1 MISQEQVRHVA
12 NLARLGLTDDEL
24 EKMGGQL
31 DAILDSIEKIQE
43 LDLADVPPTSSPSPG
58 STEMPDS
65 LLDLT
70 AYGLAREI
78 EAGEVSASEAA
89 EVANARVDE
98 VEDEINALVT
108 ITPGLALERAEAVD
122 ARNGERALWE
132 GVPLV
137 VKDVLSTRGVRTT
150 CGSRILE
157 NFEPLYDASAL
168 LNFGDDLIMV
178 GKANCDEFAMGS
190 SGGSAAAVAAGEG
203 WWALGTDTGGSV
215 RQPAALCGIV
225 GLKPTYGRVS
235 RHGLIA
241 FGSSLDQIGP
251 MTRDVRDAAL
261 LLQAVAGHD
270 PHDSTSANVEVPDY
284 LARLEEGVSG
294 LRVGVVTEL
303 VDERIDAG
311 VREVT
316 SRAAE
321 KLQDAGAEVGEVSLP
336 HAYYALEAY
345 YIIAPAEVS
354 SNLARFDGVRYGLRV
369 PADGVHEMY
378 RRTREAGFGAEA
390 KRRIML
396 GTYALS
402 SGYYEAYYAQ
412 AQKVRTRI
420 IEDFRAA
427 FSRYDVLLSPTSP
440 SVAFE
445 LGAKTGDPLAMYLQ
459 DICAVPASLAGIP
472 AISVPGGLSEGLP
485 VGIQLMG
492 DVFTESM
499 LLRAARAVEKVADF
513 RFELKPTV

>member
-1 MISQEQVRHVA
+1 MSE
-12 NLARLGLTDDEL
+12 
-24 EKMGGQL
+24 
-31 DAILDSIEKIQE
+31 
-43 LDLADVPPTSSPSPG
+43 
-58 STEMPDS
+58 

-70 AYGLAREI
+70 AYELAEKVQAR
-78 EAGEVSASEAA
+78 EVSAREAA
-89 EVANARVDE
+89 EVANRRVEE
-98 VEDEINALVT
+98 VEGEINAFVT
-108 ITPGLALERAEAVD
+108 TTPELAIRRAESVD
-122 ARNGERALWE
+122 ERLQNGSVELWE

-150 CGSRILE
+150 CGSKILE

-168 LNFGDDLIMV
+168 VNFGEDIVVV
-178 GKANCDEFAMGS
+178 GKANCDEFAMGSSTENSAYGPTRNPWDLGRVPGGS

-241 FGSSLDQIGP
+241 FASSLDVAGP
-251 MTRDVRDAAL
+251 MTRDARDAAL

-270 PHDSTSANVEVPDY
+270 PHDSTSASVEVPDY
-284 LARLEEGVSG
+284 LAELEGGVRG
-294 LRVGVVTEL
+294 MRIGVVKELTEG
-303 VDERIDAG
+303 EAIEPG
-311 VREVT
+311 VREVVE
-316 SRAAE
+316 SVAGGLE
-321 KLQDAGAEVGEVSLP
+321 SAGAEVGEVSLP
-336 HAYYALEAY
+336 HSGYGLPAY

-354 SNLARFDGVRYGLRV
+354 SNLARYDGVRYGLRAS
-369 PADGVHEMY
+369 ADGVHEMY
-378 RRTREAGFGAEA
+378 RRTREEGFGDEA

-402 SGYYEAYYAQ
+402 SGYYDAYYAQ

-420 IEDFRAA
+420 VEDFRTA

-440 SVAFE
+440 AVAFE
-445 LGAKTGDPLAMYLQ
+445 IGAKVDDPLAMYAN
-459 DICAVPASLAGIP
+459 DICAVPVNLAGIP

-485 VGIQLMG
+485 VGVQLMS
-492 DVFTESM
+492 DHFTEGL
-499 LLRAARAVEKVADF
+499 LLRAARAIEQVVDF
-513 RFELKPTV
+513 HFELKP

>member
-1 MISQEQVRHVA
+1 MA
-12 NLARLGLTDDEL
+12 GL
-24 EKMGGQL
+24 
-31 DAILDSIEKIQE
+31 
-43 LDLADVPPTSSPSPG
+43 LDLA
-58 STEMPDS
+58 
-65 LLDLT
+65 
-70 AYGLAREI
+70 AYELAEKIGTR
-78 EAGEVSASEAA
+78 EVSAREAA
-89 EVANARVDE
+89 EIANRRVEE
-98 VEDEINALVT
+98 VEDGINAFVT
-108 ITPGLALERAEAVD
+108 TTPELAIRRAESVD
-122 ARNGERALWE
+122 ERLQNGGIKRWE
-132 GVPLV
+132 GVPLA

-150 CGSRILE
+150 CGSKILE

-168 LNFGDDLIMV
+168 VNFGEDLVMV
-178 GKANCDEFAMGS
+178 GKTNMDEFAMGSSTENSAYGPTRNPWDLNRVPGGS
-190 SGGSAAAVAAGEG
+190 SGGSAAAVGAGEG

-261 LLQAVAGHD
+261 LLQAIAGHD

-284 LARLEEGVSG
+284 LSVLEEGVSG
-294 LRVGVVTEL
+294 LRIGVVTEL
-303 VDERIDAG
+303 TDERIDAG

-316 SRAAE
+316 GRIARE
-321 KLQDAGAEVGEVSLP
+321 LEGAGAEVGEVNLP

-345 YIIAPAEVS
+345 YIVAPAEVS

-378 RRTREAGFGAEA
+378 RKTRQEGFGAEA

-412 AQKVRTRI
+412 AQKVRTKM
-420 IEDFRAA
+420 IEDFQSA

-445 LGAKTGDPLAMYLQ
+445 LGAKTEDPLAMYLQ

-485 VGIQLMG
+485 VGIQIMG
-492 DVFTESM
+492 DHFTEGS
-499 LLRAARAVEKVADF
+499 LLRTARVVEEVADF
-513 RFELKPTV
+513 RFELKP

>member
-1 MISQEQVRHVA
+1 MDG
-12 NLARLGLTDDEL
+12 LLGLTAYEL
-24 EKMGGQL
+24 AQ
-31 DAILDSIEKIQE
+31 
-43 LDLADVPPTSSPSPG
+43 
-58 STEMPDS
+58 
-65 LLDLT
+65 
-70 AYGLAREI
+70 RI
-78 EAGEVSASEAA
+78 EAREVSAREAA
-89 EVANARVDE
+89 EVANARVEE
-98 VEDEINALVT
+98 VEGDLHSF
-108 ITPGLALERAEAVD
+108 ITTTPELALQRAEAVD
-122 ARNGERALWE
+122 ERLKNGGVRLWE
-132 GVPLV
+132 TVPLV

-150 CGSRILE
+150 CGSKILE
-157 NFEPLYDASAL
+157 DFEPLYDASAL
-168 LNFGDDLIMV
+168 VNFGEDVIVV
-178 GKANCDEFAMGS
+178 GKSNIDEFAMGSSTENSAYGPTRNPWNLNRVPGGS

-261 LLQAVAGHD
+261 LLQAIAGHD
-270 PHDSTSANVEVPDY
+270 PQDSTSANVETPDY
-284 LARLEEGVSG
+284 LAALEEGISG
-294 LRVGVVTEL
+294 LRIGVVTEL
-303 VDERIDAG
+303 TDERIDAG

-316 SRAAE
+316 GRIAQE
-321 KLQDAGAEVGEVSLP
+321 LEGAGAEVREVNLP

-369 PADGVHEMY
+369 PAGGVHEMY
-378 RRTREAGFGAEA
+378 RKTRAAGFGAEA

-402 SGYYEAYYAQ
+402 SGYYDAYYAQ
-412 AQKVRTRI
+412 AQKVRTKL
-420 IEDFRAA
+420 IEDFRSA

-445 LGAKTGDPLAMYLQ
+445 LGAKTEDPLAMYLQ

-492 DVFTESM
+492 DHFTEPT
-499 LLRAARAVEKVADF
+499 LLKAARVVEEVADF
-513 RFELKPTV
+513 GFKLKP

>member
-1 MISQEQVRHVA
+1 MA
-12 NLARLGLTDDEL
+12 DLLA
-24 EKMGGQL
+24 
-31 DAILDSIEKIQE
+31 
-43 LDLADVPPTSSPSPG
+43 
-58 STEMPDS
+58 
-65 LLDLT
+65 LT
-70 AYGLAREI
+70 AHELAVKVES
-78 EAGEVSASEAA
+78 GEVSAREAA
-89 EVANARVDE
+89 EVANARVEE
-98 VEDEINALVT
+98 VEEDVNAFVTATPEI
-108 ITPGLALERAEAVD
+108 ALERASRVD
-122 ARNGERALWE
+122 ARDGDRKLWE

-150 CGSRILE
+150 CGSKMLE
-157 NFEPLYDASAL
+157 DFVPLYDASAL
-168 LNFGDDLIMV
+168 SNFGEDLIMV
-178 GKANCDEFAMGS
+178 GKANMDEFAMGSSTENSAYGVTRNPWDLDRVPGGS

-235 RHGLIA
+235 RYGLIA
-241 FGSSLDQIGP
+241 FASSLDQVGP
-251 MTRDVRDAAL
+251 MTRDVRDSAL
-261 LLQAVAGHD
+261 LLQAIAGHD
-270 PHDSTSANVEVPDY
+270 PRDSTSANVQVPDY
-284 LARLEEGVSG
+284 LAELENGVSG

-303 VDERIDAG
+303 VNGEGIEPG

-316 SRAAE
+316 ERISQGLEA
-321 KLQDAGAEVGEVSLP
+321 AGAEVGEASLP
-336 HAYYALEAY
+336 HSEYALPAY

-369 PADGVHEMY
+369 PASGVHEMY
-378 RRTREAGFGAEA
+378 RETREAGFGDEA

-402 SGYYEAYYAQ
+402 SGYYDAYYAQ

-440 SVAFE
+440 TVAFGI
-445 LGAKTGDPLAMYLQ
+445 GAKVDDPLAMYYQ
-459 DICAVPASLAGIP
+459 DVCSIPANLAGIP

-485 VGIQLMG
+485 VGVQLMS
-492 DVFTESM
+492 DHFTEPM
-499 LLRAARAVEKVADF
+499 LLRAARAIEQAADF
-513 RFELKPTV
+513 QFTLKP

>member
-1 MISQEQVRHVA
+1 LDGLLGLSAYE
-12 NLARLGLTDDEL
+12 LAR
-24 EKMGGQL
+24 
-31 DAILDSIEKIQE
+31 
-43 LDLADVPPTSSPSPG
+43 
-58 STEMPDS
+58 
-65 LLDLT
+65 
-70 AYGLAREI
+70 RI
-78 EAGEVSASEAA
+78 EAREVSAREAA
-89 EVANARVDE
+89 EAANARVEE
-98 VEDEINALVT
+98 VEGDLHSF
-108 ITPGLALERAEAVD
+108 ITTTPELALRRAEAVD
-122 ARNGERALWE
+122 ERLKNGGGVRLWE
-132 GVPLV
+132 TVPLV

-150 CGSRILE
+150 CGSKILE

-168 LNFGDDLIMV
+168 VNFGEDVIVV
-178 GKANCDEFAMGS
+178 GKSNMDEFAMGSSTENSAYGPTRNPWDLVRVPGGS

-203 WWALGTDTGGSV
+203 WWGLGTDTGGSV

-235 RHGLIA
+235 RYGLIA

-251 MTRDVRDAAL
+251 MTRDVRDTAL
-261 LLQAVAGHD
+261 LLQAIAGHD
-270 PHDSTSANVEVPDY
+270 SRDSTSANVEVPDY
-284 LARLEEGVSG
+284 LAALEGDISG
-294 LRVGVVTEL
+294 LRIGVVTEL

-316 SRAAE
+316 GRVARRLE
-321 KLQDAGAEVGEVSLP
+321 DAGAEVGEVNLP

-378 RRTREAGFGAEA
+378 RKTRQEGFGDEA
-390 KRRIML
+390 TRRIML

-402 SGYYEAYYAQ
+402 SGYYDAYYAQ
-412 AQKVRTRI
+412 AQKVRTKL

-445 LGAKTGDPLAMYLQ
+445 LGSKTDDPLAMYLQ
-459 DICAVPASLAGIP
+459 DICAVPASLAGIT
-472 AISVPGGLSEGLP
+472 AISVPGGLSDGLP

-492 DVFTESM
+492 DHFTEPT
-499 LLRAARAVEKVADF
+499 LLRAARAVEEVADF
-513 RFELKPTV
+513 RFGPKP

>member
-1 MISQEQVRHVA
+1 
-12 NLARLGLTDDEL
+12 
-24 EKMGGQL
+24 
-31 DAILDSIEKIQE
+31 
-43 LDLADVPPTSSPSPG
+43 
-58 STEMPDS
+58 MPDS

-70 AYGLAREI
+70 AYGLAQEI
-78 EAGEVSASEAA
+78 EAGEVSAREAA

-98 VEDEINALVT
+98 VDGEVNAFL
-108 ITPGLALERAEAVD
+108 TPTPELALERAAAVD
-122 ARNGERALWE
+122 AKNGDRRFWE

-150 CGSRILE
+150 CGSKILE
-157 NFEPLYDASAL
+157 DFEPLYDASVL
-168 LNFGDDLIMV
+168 ENFGDDLVMV
-178 GKANCDEFAMGS
+178 GKSNMDEFAMGSSTENSAYGPTRNPWDLGRVPGGS

-203 WWALGTDTGGSV
+203 WWGLGTDTGGSV

-235 RHGLIA
+235 RYGLIS
-241 FGSSLDQIGP
+241 FGSSLDVVGP

-261 LLQAVAGHD
+261 LLQAIAGHD
-270 PHDSTSANVEVPDY
+270 RRDSTSANVEVPNY
-284 LARLEEGVSG
+284 LATLDGGVEG
-294 LRVGVVTEL
+294 LKVGVVTEL
-303 VDERIDAG
+303 MDERIDAG
-311 VREVT
+311 VREVV
-316 SRAAE
+316 SAIADGLE
-321 KLQDAGAEVGEVSLP
+321 GAGAEVGEASLP

-378 RRTREAGFGAEA
+378 RDTREAGFGAEA

-402 SGYYEAYYAQ
+402 SGYYDAYYAQ

-427 FSRYDVLLSPTSP
+427 FSRYDVLISPTSP

-445 LGAKTGDPLAMYLQ
+445 LGAKTDDPLAMYLQ
-459 DICAVPASLAGIP
+459 DICAVPASLAGVP

-485 VGIQLMG
+485 VGVQLIG
-492 DVFTESM
+492 DHFTEPM
-499 LLRAARAVEKVADF
+499 LLRAASAAEQVADF
-513 RFELKPTV
+513 GFTLKP

>member
-1 MISQEQVRHVA
+1 MA
-12 NLARLGLTDDEL
+12 
-24 EKMGGQL
+24 GG
-31 DAILDSIEKIQE
+31 D
-43 LDLADVPPTSSPSPG
+43 G
-58 STEMPDS
+58 

-70 AYGLAREI
+70 AHELASEI
-78 EAGEVSASEAA
+78 EAGGVSAGEAA
-89 EVANARVDE
+89 EVANARVGEAEGD
-98 VEDEINALVT
+98 VNAFLT
-108 ITPGLALERAEAVD
+108 LTPELALDRAGKVD
-122 ARNGERALWE
+122 AKVGDKRFWE

-150 CGSRILE
+150 CGSKILE
-157 NFEPLYDASAL
+157 DFEPLYDASAL
-168 LNFGDDLIMV
+168 ENFGGDLIMV
-178 GKANCDEFAMGS
+178 GKSNMDEFAMGSSTENSAYGPTHNPWDLGRVPGGS

-203 WWALGTDTGGSV
+203 WWGLGTDTGGSV

-235 RHGLIA
+235 RYGLIS
-241 FGSSLDQIGP
+241 FGSSLDVVGP

-261 LLQAVAGHD
+261 LLQAIAGHD
-270 PHDSTSANVEVPDY
+270 RRDSTSANVEVPDY
-284 LARLEEGVSG
+284 LTDLEGGVEG

-303 VDERIDAG
+303 MDERIDAG
-311 VREVT
+311 VREVVGT
-316 SRAAE
+316 VAE
-321 KLQDAGAEVGEVSLP
+321 GLEGAGAEVGEASLP

-369 PADGVHEMY
+369 PSEGVHEMY
-378 RRTREAGFGAEA
+378 RETRESGFGAEA

-402 SGYYEAYYAQ
+402 SGYYDAYYAQ

-427 FSRYDVLLSPTSP
+427 LSRYDVLISPTAP

-445 LGAKTGDPLAMYLQ
+445 LGAKTDDPLAMYLQ
-459 DICAVPASLAGIP
+459 DICAVPASLAGVP
-472 AISVPGGLSEGLP
+472 AISIPGGLSDGLP
-485 VGIQLMG
+485 VGVQLMG
-492 DVFTESM
+492 DHFTEPM
-499 LLRAARAVEKVADF
+499 LLRAARAAEQVADF
-513 RFELKPTV
+513 AFALKP